1 MIVLK
6 VFKRICL
13 CLLSLLLVISLFSC
27 KDREDE
33 NKSGAE
39 SEQKEG
45 KWLLTRQSSNGGSTI
60 TEYSYDEQGRV
71 ARVEMKTNLGDSISV
86 YSYDEAGR
94 VLSIVTESYGGKTV
108 ESNSYNSDGLL
119 ILYKTAYTA
128 EYEGNSFENTVE
140 YEYDEQKRVVC
151 ETYNDIVGYDYS
163 YDSDGGY
170 KKEKRNP
177 LGEAEL
183 SECYDKDGN
192 LVSWEDNTG
201 SKGYCEYSFD
211 ESGRMLSQKKYSG
224 GELIESV
231 EYRYDEYG
239 SCIYKRTEHIGFYE
253 YEIEYEYDKHG
264 NCTYTFKTSADGE
277 RELVEECEYTFF
289 ETE

>member
-1 MIVLK
+1 ML
-6 VFKRICL
+6 VF
-13 CLLSLLLVISLFSC
+13 SLFSC
-27 KDREDE
+27 KNGEDE
-33 NKSGAE
+33 NQSGDE

-45 KWLLTRQSSNGGSTI
+45 IWLLTRQSSNAGSTI
-60 TEYSYDEQGRV
+60 TEYSYDEKGRI
-71 ARVEMKTNLGDSISV
+71 ARVEMKTNLGDSVSV

-94 VLSIVTESYGGKTV
+94 ILSIVTEGYGGKTV
-108 ESNSYNSDGLL
+108 ESNTYNSDGLL
-119 ILYKTAYTA
+119 ILNKTAYTA
-128 EYEGNSFENTVE
+128 EYEGNNFENTVE
-140 YEYDEQKRVVC
+140 YEYDEQKRIVC

-170 KKEKRNP
+170 RKDKRYPSGPNESS
-177 LGEAEL
+177 GYYIGL
-183 SECYDKDGN
+183 SEYYDKDGN
-192 LVSWEDNTG
+192 LVSWEDDTG

-224 GELIESV
+224 GKLTESV

-239 SCIYKRTEHIGFYE
+239 SCIYKSTEYVGFDE
-253 YEIEYEYDKHG
+253 YVIEYEYDKYG